1 MKFLFSLLFG
11 ASVAVSATLIHQT
24 LPPLGVAVGIA
35 ATYAGIWYIG
45 RRYGKRRYKF
55 FALLGW
61 LIIIS
66 RAGSFGE
73 GNELLIQGN
82 SLPSPNDPAREMMIN
97 QPSRAKNL

>member
-11 ASVAVSATLIHQT
+11 AAVAVSATLIHQT

-73 GNELLIQGN
+73 GNELLIQGDN
-82 SLPSPNDPAREMMIN
+82 PGSALLMVGFLIGLVAILPRP
-97 QPSRAKNL
+97 